1 MGVSRDSFDGFSSLC
16 SPGLVQSEQTLM
28 LLFTSQAI
36 TLFLLVP
43 VSSTM
48 AGYYYSNKKENIHFK
63 VLVLPVFL
71 SLWQMPAVE
80 AVQA

>member
-1 MGVSRDSFDGFSSLC
+1 
-16 SPGLVQSEQTLM
+16 M
-28 LLFTSQAI
+28 LLFTSQAM

-48 AGYYYSNKKENIHFK
+48 AGYYYPNKKENIHFK

-71 SLWQMPAVE
+71 SLWQMLAVE
-80 AVQA
+80 AAQA